1 MRNYVSICLDLC
13 KRAFV
18 FLSLSAGNSNRCQ
31 ELSIDF
37 LISLQVNPGS
47 KAEKSGIREGDIIT
61 EINGISITTQNLEEA
76 KQLQKCSDNGLSLKL
91 VQKASSNKKGK
102 SSDSEGM

>member
-1 MRNYVSICLDLC
+1 MYRKLALN
-13 KRAFV
+13 FV
-18 FLSLSAGNSNRCQ
+18 DAPPSFFLLPREIQIAVKNCQMISL
-31 ELSIDF
+31 F
-37 LISLQVNPGS
+37 LLQVNPGS

-91 VQKASSNKKGK
+91 VQKVSSNKKGK